1 MNIEWKQKSTI
12 LANLETLVYGYKLF
26 RNGAFVPIGGNMKA
40 QRIVSTT
47 FCLVMV
53 SLCAFAIFTA
63 TVMAQDDGDTAKEPP
78 LVDFKA
84 VVGFIIEGII
94 FSIVGLV
101 VLMVGY
107 KVFDMAT
114 PYDLN
119 KQIAEENNVA
129 AGIAV
134 AGVLVSLGIIVAAAM
149 G

>member
-1 MNIEWKQKSTI
+1 
-12 LANLETLVYGYKLF
+12 
-26 RNGAFVPIGGNMKA
+26 MKA
-40 QRIVSTT
+40 QRIVSLT

-53 SLCAFAIFTA
+53 SLCVFAVFTT
-63 TVMAQDDGDTAKEPP
+63 TVMAQEAAAEEPALFEWKGIARDII
-78 LVDFKA
+78 LVA
-84 VVGFIIEGII
+84 I
-94 FSIVGLV
+94 FSIVGLII
-101 VLMVGY
+101 LMVGY

-119 KQIAEENNVA
+119 RQIAEENNTA

>member
-1 MNIEWKQKSTI
+1 
-12 LANLETLVYGYKLF
+12 
-26 RNGAFVPIGGNMKA
+26 MKA
-40 QRIVSTT
+40 KTIISTT
-47 FCLVMV
+47 LCLVMV
-53 SLCAFAIFTA
+53 SLFVFAVFIT
-63 TVMAQDDGDTAKEPP
+63 TVKAQDDGGATAEEAP
-78 LVDFKA
+78 LFNFKA
-84 VVGFIIEGII
+84 LAVLIIEGII

-119 KQIAEENNVA
+119 RQIAEENNTA

>member
-1 MNIEWKQKSTI
+1 MIAKK
-12 LANLETLVYGYKLF
+12 
-26 RNGAFVPIGGNMKA
+26 
-40 QRIVSTT
+40 IVSITL
-47 FCLVMV
+47 CLVMV
-53 SLCAFAIFTA
+53 SLCVFAVFVTTA
-63 TVMAQDDGDTAKEPP
+63 NAQDEGAAAEEPP
-78 LVDFKA
+78 LVDFKII
-84 VVGFIIEGII
+84 VGFIIEGII
-94 FSIVGLV
+94 FSIVGLI

-119 KQIAEENNVA
+119 RQIAEENNVA

>member
-1 MNIEWKQKSTI
+1 
-12 LANLETLVYGYKLF
+12 
-26 RNGAFVPIGGNMKA
+26 MKA
-40 QRIVSTT
+40 QRIVSAT

-53 SLCAFAIFTA
+53 SLCVFAIFST
-63 TVMAQDDGDTAKEPP
+63 TVMAQDDGASEQPALFEWKGIARDII
-78 LVDFKA
+78 LVT
-84 VVGFIIEGII
+84 V
-94 FSIVGLV
+94 FSIVGLII
-101 VLMVGY
+101 LMVGY

-119 KQIAEENNVA
+119 RQIAEENNTA